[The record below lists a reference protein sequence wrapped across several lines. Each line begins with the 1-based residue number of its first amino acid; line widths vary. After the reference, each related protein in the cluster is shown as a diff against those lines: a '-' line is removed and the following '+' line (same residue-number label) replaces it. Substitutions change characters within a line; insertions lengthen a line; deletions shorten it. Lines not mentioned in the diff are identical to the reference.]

1 MTAKSKPAVRSRK
14 RAKPDKI
21 DITAVL
27 TKPVKVGRNGQE
39 QKMTPF
45 EVSLRAQVKKAVKE
59 RRVHA
64 IKNLLEIALQY
75 GLIEDPPPPPPD
87 GGVLIVPGR
96 LTMESWAEL
105 FEKREDQGN
114 GKE

>member
-1 MTAKSKPAVRSRK
+1 MTAKSQPAVRGRK
-14 RAKPDKI
+14 RATPDKI

-45 EVSLRAQVKKAVKE
+45 EISLRAQVKKAVKE
-59 RRVHA
+59 RSLNA
-64 IKNLLEIALQY
+64 IKNLLEIALTY
-75 GLIEDPPPPPPD
+75 GLIKDPPPPPPN

-96 LTMESWAEL
+96 LTKESWAEL
-105 FEKREDQGN
+105 FETRDDPAK
-114 GKE
+114 GKD

>member
-1 MTAKSKPAVRSRK
+1 MSAKTWPAVRGRK
-14 RAKPDKI
+14 RATPDKI

-45 EVSLRAQVKKAVKE
+45 EVSLRAQVKKALKDRNVN
-59 RRVHA
+59 A

-75 GLIEDPPPPPPD
+75 GLIEDPPPPPPN

-96 LTMESWAEL
+96 LTRESWAEL
-105 FEKREDQGN
+105 FEKPDRAD

>member
-1 MTAKSKPAVRSRK
+1 MTAESKPAVRSRK
-14 RAKPDKI
+14 GAKPDKI

-27 TKPVKVGRNGQE
+27 TKPVKVGRNGQA

-45 EVSLRAQVKKAVKE
+45 EVSLRAQVKKAVNE
-59 RRVHA
+59 RSSHA

-75 GLIEDPPPPPPD
+75 GLIEDPPPPPVD
-87 GGVLIVPGR
+87 GGVLIVPGHW
-96 LTMESWAEL
+96 TWESWSKL
-105 FEKREDQGN
+105 FKKPDDRTN

>member
-1 MTAKSKPAVRSRK
+1 MSAKTRPAVRGRK
-14 RAKPDKI
+14 RATPDKI

-45 EVSLRAQVKKAVKE
+45 EVSLRAQVKKALKDRNVN
-59 RRVHA
+59 A

-75 GLIEDPPPPPPD
+75 GLIEDPPPPPVD
-87 GGVLIVPGR
+87 GGVLIVPGHW
-96 LTMESWAEL
+96 TWESWSKL
-105 FEKREDQGN
+105 FKKPDDRTN

>member
-1 MTAKSKPAVRSRK
+1 MSAKTRPAVRGRT
-14 RAKPDKI
+14 RAKLDKI

-59 RRVHA
+59 RSLSA
-64 IKNLLEIALQY
+64 IRNLLEIALQY

-105 FEKREDQGN
+105 FEKRDDQGN
-114 GKE
+114 GKD